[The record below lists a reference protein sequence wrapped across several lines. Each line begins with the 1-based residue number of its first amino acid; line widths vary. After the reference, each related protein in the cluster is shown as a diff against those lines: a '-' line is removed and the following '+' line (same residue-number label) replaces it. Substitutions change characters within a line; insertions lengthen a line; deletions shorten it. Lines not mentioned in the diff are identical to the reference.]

1 MPKMSVYVK
10 AFKGKEGNK
19 KLMSFHIDDE
29 KPLEKDR
36 AIWTKIEDLKNINV
50 NALLV
55 YDVKNIKTKIRIFG
69 DKVYTNFRGSNVLED
84 ETECESFTL
93 TSIDSLL
100 VYNKKYYLIVYLENC
115 AHKIVNEQMIDFL
128 DENPFED

>member
-1 MPKMSVYVK
+1 MPKMSGNIK
-10 AFKGKEGNK
+10 TFKGKEGNN

-29 KPLEKDR
+29 KPLEKDG
-36 AIWTKIEDLKNINV
+36 AIWTKIEDLKNINL

-55 YDVKNIKTKIRIFG
+55 CDVKNIKNKIRIFV

-93 TSIDSLL
+93 TSIDSLP
-100 VYNKKYYLIVYLENC
+100 VYNKKYYLEVYLENC
-115 AHKIVNEQMIDFL
+115 AHKIVNEKMIDFL
-128 DENPFED
+128 DEIPFED